1 MSSATPGPG
10 NRPGAG
16 NPHQGDAHQQ
26 PVGGASSEAQLD
38 AADLSLARMRDMA
51 RSRGLRPGAPGRR
64 ARKRI
69 GGATSTSGK
78 GRRDPQ
84 TLGAEFSRMI
94 EDRGW
99 GSELK
104 VGRVMGDWVGIV
116 GPDVAAHSLPESFEE
131 GVLLVRAESSTWA
144 TQLTMLTATLQKR
157 LDDELGFGVV
167 TTVRVVGPAAPS
179 WKHGR
184 RRVQG
189 PGPRDTYG

>member
-1 MSSATPGPG
+1 MSTSSAGNSAPGD
-10 NRPGAG
+10 GALEG
-16 NPHQGDAHQQ
+16 EE
-26 PVGGASSEAQLD
+26 VLD

>member
-1 MSSATPGPG
+1 MSAAAPGPG

-26 PVGGASSEAQLD
+26 PVGRASSEAELD

-64 ARKRI
+64 SRKRP
-69 GGATSTSGK
+69 GGAAGAGGK
-78 GRRDPQ
+78 GRGDPQ

-94 EDRGW
+94 DERGW
-99 GSELK
+99 GDELK
-104 VGRVMGDWVGIV
+104 IGRVMGDWVGIV
-116 GPDVAAHSLPESFEE
+116 GSDVAGHSLPESFED
-131 GVLLVRAESSTWA
+131 GCLVVRAESSTWA
-144 TQLTMLTATLQKR
+144 TQLTMLTSTLQRR
-157 LDDELGFGVV
+157 LDEELGFGVV
-167 TTVRVVGPAAPS
+167 TSVRVVGPAAPT

-184 RRVQG
+184 RRIAG